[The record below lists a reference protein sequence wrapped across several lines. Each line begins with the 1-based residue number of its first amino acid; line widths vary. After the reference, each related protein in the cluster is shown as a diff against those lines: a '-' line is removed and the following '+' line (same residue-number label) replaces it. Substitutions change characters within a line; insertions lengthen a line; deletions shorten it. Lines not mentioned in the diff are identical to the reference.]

1 MMDDHWVSQLQINDE
16 GFEALMLGIARECHE
31 FALSRGI
38 PSHSIED
45 QLPLVFG
52 VFNGDFRDLLD
63 IREVPAVGASCLA
76 SVTVRFSPEGYRR
89 AAEAAKNRVANP
101 IDVDRGGVV

>member
-1 MMDDHWVSQLQINDE
+1 MKGDHWVSKLQLNNE
-16 GFEALMLGIARECHE
+16 GFTALMLGIAGECHE

-38 PSHSIED
+38 PSHSVED

-52 VFNGDFRDLLD
+52 VFDGDFRDLLD
-63 IREVPAVGASCLA
+63 IREVPTRDASGLA
-76 SVTVRFSPEGYRR
+76 SVSIGFSPEGYRR